1 VLSWTYFEAARDCFS
16 FAKSMHHLGVE
27 ERKSVNIMG
36 FNAPEWTTAYLGAMF
51 NNCVATGVYNT
62 NAAEACLYQ
71 AQHSEAQ
78 VIVVD
83 TFINLKKFLINKDQ
97 LKEVKAYVVWLENDI
112 PAEFKLP
119 NVFLWKQFLD
129 LGKSV
134 PDSVIN

>member
-1 VLSWTYFEAARDCFS
+1 MLSWTYFEAARDCFS

-83 TFINLKKFLINKDQ
+83 TFINLKKFLINK
-97 LKEVKAYVVWLENDI
+97 E
-112 PAEFKLP
+112 
-119 NVFLWKQFLD
+119 
-129 LGKSV
+129 
-134 PDSVIN
+134 